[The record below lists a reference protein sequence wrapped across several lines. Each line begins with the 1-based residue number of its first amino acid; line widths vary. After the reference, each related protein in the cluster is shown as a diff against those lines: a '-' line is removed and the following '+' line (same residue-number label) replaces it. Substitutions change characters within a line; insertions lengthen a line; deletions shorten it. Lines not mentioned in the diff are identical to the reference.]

1 VKTQNGVVPGDYTM
15 LAVSDNGIGM
25 NAEIQSHLFEPF
37 FTTKEKDKGTG
48 LGLATCYG
56 IVKQN
61 NGGIWIYSE
70 AGRGTTVKVYLPRAK
85 GSPETVIET
94 DTLSGL
100 SGGSETILIVE
111 DEHAVRDMIV
121 KVLKSKGYTI
131 VGASN
136 GEEALRLYERHEN
149 GVIDMLITD
158 VVMPHMGGIEL
169 VERLFA
175 KYGPLKVLYMSG
187 YTDTTIVNHGI
198 LKPGVEFLQK
208 PFTPGSLI
216 QKVRQVLDK

>member
-1 VKTQNGVVPGDYTM
+1 M
-15 LAVSDNGIGM
+15 LAVTDNGIGM
-25 NAEIQSHLFEPF
+25 DAEIQSHLFEPF

-61 NGGIWIYSE
+61 NGGIWVYSE
-70 AGRGTTVKVYLPRAK
+70 AGRGTSVKVYLPRAE
-85 GSPETVIET
+85 GVPETAT
-94 DTLSGL
+94 AADTLSAL

-111 DEHAVRDMIV
+111 DEHAVHEMIV

-131 VGASN
+131 FGASN
-136 GEEALRLYERHEN
+136 GEEALRFFERNDH
-149 GVIDMLITD
+149 GAIDLMITD

-175 KYGPLKVLYMSG
+175 RYGTMKVLYMSG